1 MPKQMLL
8 FPVFDGQTM
17 SVAAVDPEAIHMAR
31 PAVMPGVTNIYINGD
46 QTVNALG
53 VYMDM
58 ATLLKKLESAGFQ
71 LIDLGGAKNVGMD
84 QGKKDDGH

>member
-17 SVAAVDPEAIHMAR
+17 TVAAVDPEAIHMAK
-31 PAVMPGVTNIYINGD
+31 PAVMPGVTNIYIHGD

-58 ATLLKKLESAGFQ
+58 PTLLKKLESAGFQ
-71 LIDLGGAKNVGMD
+71 LVDVGGSKFVGVAT
-84 QGKKDDGH
+84 GKKDDGH